1 MAVAHLLISFASG
14 VDVRELTKLSSDLS
28 SVLPTVPL
36 VSTTVTS
43 RLPTSRT
50 HLMTVSA
57 ISADDVS
64 SGSHFHCI
72 MPGQGFRGQ
81 EVCVKR
87 HRVLWPA
94 RQARKNHLS
103 APEPWEGCPP

>member
-1 MAVAHLLISFASG
+1 MAVTHLLISFSSR

-28 SVLPTVPL
+28 SVLPIAPL

-43 RLPTSRT
+43 RLPTSCT

-64 SGSHFHCI
+64 SGSHFQYI
-72 MPGQGFRGQ
+72 TP
-81 EVCVKR
+81 
-87 HRVLWPA
+87 
-94 RQARKNHLS
+94 
-103 APEPWEGCPP
+103 